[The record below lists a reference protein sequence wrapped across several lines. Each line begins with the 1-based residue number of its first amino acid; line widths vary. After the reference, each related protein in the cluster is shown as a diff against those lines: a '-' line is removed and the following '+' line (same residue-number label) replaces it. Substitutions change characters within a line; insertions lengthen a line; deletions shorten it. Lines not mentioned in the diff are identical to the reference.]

1 MKTKRCA
8 TCKYLEVAEREYYD
22 SNNVRRTVIKYY
34 CPLTGSEKKLTDGCD
49 NYNGQRKVN

>member
-22 SNNVRRTVIKYY
+22 SNNVRRTVIKYR
-34 CPLTGSEKKLTDGCD
+34 CPLTGEEKKLTDSCEG
-49 NYNGQRKVN
+49 YNERKTN